1 MKILIAPL
9 PFKNSLTASEAANA
23 IHKGICLYN
32 SHFNIELSPIAN
44 NEKST
49 INWSEIEEKIKQ
61 ADCIITGKGQIDEMS
76 FKEKAI
82 GQLSSICKKH
92 NKTIIVIAG
101 KNNLKSDNPFCQQI
115 APIYIYAITEKAA
128 SEEEAISKAAHYLER
143 IGRRI
148 I

>member
-1 MKILIAPL
+1 MNVLIAPL

-23 IHKGICLYN
+23 IYKGISLYN
-32 SHFNIELSPIAN
+32 AHFNIELSPIAN

-49 INWSEIEEKIKQ
+49 VNWSEIEEKVKK
-61 ADCIITGKGQIDEMS
+61 ADCIITGEGQIDDIS
-76 FKEKAI
+76 FEEKAM
-82 GQLSSICKKH
+82 GQLSSICKKY

-101 KNNLKSDNPFCQQI
+101 KNNLKLDNPFYQEI
-115 APIYIYAITEKAA
+115 APIYTITEKAS
-128 SEEEAISKAAHYLER
+128 SEEEAFSKAAHYLER